1 MITTVIFS
9 VSMFIYSFVHFF
21 IFFFYRS
28 NEKRKERSRD
38 AARCRR
44 SRETDIFTELAAAL
58 PVSQEQAT
66 HLDKASVMRLAIAY
80 LKVRAVVDS
89 SEFLPCKFSLISKL
103 FITLLHI
110 SVLWLVKKKKKN
122 NKKWRRRRRKDGRIS
137 IDITFLIYINFF
149 LFFFFPL
156 FTFST
161 RHSCKDR
168 NVRENG
174 RIVSGSFEWIHAGI
188 IERWKYGL
196 SIGKC

>member
-1 MITTVIFS
+1 MVTTVIFS
-9 VSMFIYSFVHFF
+9 VSMFIYSFVYFF

-58 PVSQEQAT
+58 PVSQDQAT

-110 SVLWLVKKKKKN
+110 SVLWLFKKK
-122 NKKWRRRRRKDGRIS
+122 RRRKDRRIS
-137 IDITFLIYINFF
+137 IDITFLIFI
-149 LFFFFPL
+149 FFFFFF

-168 NVRENG
+168 NIRENG
-174 RIVSGSFEWIHAGI
+174 RIVSGSFEWIYAGI